1 MSDEL
6 FELLG
11 LDLDDSEVAD
21 ALEDDANLANLM
33 RSLHRLRE
41 ARRLTQADIAE
52 RMGTTQSAV
61 SDLERTAVD
70 PRISTLQRYARAV
83 GASLRCV
90 AVPAGVDWG
99 RAARFTAKTRARSG
113 GSSEVHRRL
122 NLRMVV
128 ETADGGIGA

>member
-6 FELLG
+6 LELLG
-11 LDLDDSEVAD
+11 LDPGDSEVAD
-21 ALEDDANLANLM
+21 ALDDDANLANLM

-41 ARRLTQADIAE
+41 AHRLTQADIAE

-90 AVPAGVDWG
+90 AVPAGSDWG
-99 RAARFTAKTRARSG
+99 RPARFTAKTHAPL
-113 GSSEVHRRL
+113 GSSSEAHRRR

-128 ETADGGIGA
+128 ETADGSMSA